1 MKNFESSK
9 NVNINA
15 SKKSGYNKNGK
26 AFHKSKSNNKV
37 PTKKSS
43 GKKFDFPLSV
53 IYPWSDMVTAYLN
66 NRVHRGHKCSFNEG
80 DVVTVMPR
88 PAIFGESGMT
98 HVPAFTAVRKITADN
113 GIKFERTVLFA
124 DEVTVVIGED
134 EIPGEVFLESKF
146 APECASTSMICNQV
160 EVAVV

>member
-9 NVNINA
+9 NVNTNT

-26 AFHKSKSNNKV
+26 AFHKSKPNNKV
-37 PTKKSS
+37 SAKKSS
-43 GKKFDFPLSV
+43 GKKSDFPLSV
-53 IYPWSDMVTAYLN
+53 IYPWSDMVTAYVN
-66 NRVHRGHKCSFNEG
+66 NRVYRGHKCSFNEG
-80 DVVTVMPR
+80 DTVTVMPR
-88 PAIFGESGMT
+88 PAIFGQSGMT
-98 HVPAFTAVRKITADN
+98 HVPAFTVVRKITMDN